1 LTPATAERTP
11 DRLCLLSSAVRQMPA
26 SALAERAAEAGFG
39 AIEWGIGP
47 GEIASGAPAEAESL
61 RELSAAHGLTIAG
74 VCVQGG
80 PASLEEPS
88 TIRPVA
94 TFAAELGAPFLRLWA
109 PGYRGGSIA
118 SELDR
123 AHGLVSRALEITD
136 MLGVA
141 LLVENGPDSLA
152 PSTTLVRALLEGQD
166 PTAAGVLWDPGNSL
180 IEGRL
185 DAPLAIADIG
195 PYLHHVHVKNIAW
208 TREDET
214 WSWRYASLAEGM
226 LDWPAT
232 LAALASAG
240 YEGLLSFDHLVCE
253 PTVAGLRESADAL
266 RALVAE
272 TYPPAPTGSP
282 R

>member
-1 LTPATAERTP
+1 MTPATVEQNP
-11 DRLCLLSSAVRQMPA
+11 DRLCLLSSALRQTPA
-26 SALAERAAEAGFG
+26 NVVAERAAEAGFG
-39 AIEWGIGP
+39 SIEWGIGP
-47 GEIASGAPAEAESL
+47 AEASNGTPAEAESL
-61 RELSAAHGLTIAG
+61 RELSAAHGLSIAG

-94 TFAAELGAPFLRLWA
+94 TFAAELGAPFLRVWA
-109 PGYRGGSIA
+109 PAYRGGSIA

-123 AHGLVSRALEITD
+123 ARGLVSRAIEITD
-136 MLGVA
+136 MLGVV
-141 LLVENGPDSLA
+141 LLVENAPDSLA
-152 PSTTLVRALLEGQD
+152 PSTTLARELLEGQD
-166 PTAAGVLWDPGNSL
+166 PGAVGVLFDPANGL

-185 DAPLAIADIG
+185 DARLAIADLG

-214 WSWRYASLAEGM
+214 WSWRYAALAEGM
-226 LDWPAT
+226 LDWPDT
-232 LAALASAG
+232 LAALGASG

-272 TYPPAPTGSP
+272 TSPPAPTGSP